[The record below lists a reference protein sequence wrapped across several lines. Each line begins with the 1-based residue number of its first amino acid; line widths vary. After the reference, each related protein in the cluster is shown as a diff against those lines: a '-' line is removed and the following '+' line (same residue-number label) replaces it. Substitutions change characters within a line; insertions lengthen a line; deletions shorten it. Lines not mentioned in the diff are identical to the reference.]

1 MQSRVRELTAAA
13 AATAIAVVLFALPAS
28 AGAADVSTARYHPD
42 QNARSFNT
50 GSGGWAGDHGSTGL
64 CLPPLIC
71 PLVSNGFVANG
82 GTGGGSDGYLRTVL
96 GALTGV
102 GSESRAVL
110 TGPAFTYNGVD
121 GKDPTSITADV
132 AHRARVGD
140 LLSVAGNSVQFS
152 LELVDQT
159 SGTSQQLINGTELH
173 PESQWTGAPQVA
185 LNPSQL
191 TIGHRYRLKITTRF
205 IYGAQVLPGG
215 TVGYDDVALTA
226 IRDRSE
232 LPGGG
237 GGNGNGNGS
246 GNGNNGNNGNNN
258 PNNTSAVFD
267 GRNLYI
273 KLQCFG
279 VSKHGK
285 CWNRATVLKSKHG
298 KRYTFPVQ
306 RVVKA
311 KKGKV
316 IRARVRFQYRNQL
329 EHQRTITLRS
339 VLKTSRK
346 DKGKRTKYT
355 KLQLIKRG

>member
-1 MQSRVRELTAAA
+1 MTVAATAAA
-13 AATAIAVVLFALPAS
+13 MAVVLFALPAMAS
-28 AGAADVSTARYHPD
+28 ADTTTATYHPD
-42 QNARSFNT
+42 RNARSFTT
-50 GSGGWAGDHGSTGL
+50 GNGGWAAANGATGL
-64 CLPPLIC
+64 CVPLLIC
-71 PLVSNGFVANG
+71 PAMSSGFV
-82 GTGGGSDGYLRTVL
+82 GGGGASGASDGYLRTAL

-102 GSESRAVL
+102 GSESRATL
-110 TGPAFTYNGVD
+110 TGPAFTYDGVK
-121 GKDPTSITADV
+121 GKNPTSVTVGV
-132 AHRARVGD
+132 AHLARVAD
-140 LLSVAGNSVQFS
+140 LVSVAGNSVQFS
-152 LELVDQT
+152 FELVDQT
-159 SGTSQQLINGTELH
+159 SGTTQRLIDEAELR
-173 PESQWTGAPQVA
+173 PESVWTSAPQVT

-191 TIGHRYRLKITTRF
+191 TIGHRYRMRIITRF

-215 TVGYDDVALTA
+215 SVGYDDVELVAV
-226 IRDRSE
+226 RDTSQ
-232 LPGGG
+232 LPGGGGNGG

-246 GNGNNGNNGNNN
+246 GNNGNGN

-267 GRNLYI
+267 GRNLFI

-279 VSKHGK
+279 VSRHGK
-285 CWNRATVLKSKHG
+285 CWNRATALKGKHG

-346 DKGKRTKYT
+346 DKSKRTKYT

>member
-1 MQSRVRELTAAA
+1 MTVAAA
-13 AATAIAVVLFALPAS
+13 AAAMAVVLFALPAS
-28 AGAADVSTARYHPD
+28 AGAVEVTTAAYHPD
-42 QNARSFNT
+42 QNARSFTTGNGGWT
-50 GSGGWAGDHGSTGL
+50 AAHGATGLCVPLLICPAMSTGFAGSGGAGG
-64 CLPPLIC
+64 
-71 PLVSNGFVANG
+71 A
-82 GTGGGSDGYLRTVL
+82 SDGYLRTVL
-96 GALTGV
+96 GTLTGV

-121 GKDPTSITADV
+121 GKDPTSVTVDV
-132 AHRARVGD
+132 SHLARVGD
-140 LLSVAGNSVQFS
+140 LLSVAGNSAQFS
-152 LELVDQT
+152 FELVDQT
-159 SGTSQQLINGTELH
+159 SGTSQQLINGAELH
-173 PESQWTGAPQVA
+173 PESRWTSAPQVA

-191 TIGHRYRLKITTRF
+191 TIGHQYRLKITTRF

-215 TVGYDDVALTA
+215 TVGYDDVVLTA
-226 IRDRSE
+226 IRDKSE

-237 GGNGNGNGS
+237 GNGGGGNGGGGNGNG
-246 GNGNNGNNGNNN
+246 NGNNGNNN

-267 GRNLYI
+267 GRNLFI

-285 CWNRATVLKSKHG
+285 CWNRATALKGKHG

-316 IRARVRFQYRNQL
+316 IRARVRFQFRNQL

-339 VLKTSRK
+339 VLRTSRK
-346 DKGKRTKYT
+346 DKSKRTKYT

>member
-1 MQSRVRELTAAA
+1 MTVAAA
-13 AATAIAVVLFALPAS
+13 AAAMAVVLIALPAS
-28 AGAADVSTARYHPD
+28 AGAAEVTTATYHPD
-42 QNARSFNT
+42 QNARSFTT
-50 GSGGWAGDHGSTGL
+50 GNGGWAAAHGATGL
-64 CLPPLIC
+64 CLPLLIC
-71 PLVSNGFVANG
+71 PAMSSGFVGSG
-82 GTGGGSDGYLRTVL
+82 GTGGASDGYLRTAL
-96 GALTGV
+96 GTLTGV

-110 TGPAFTYNGVD
+110 TGPAFTYNGVN
-121 GKDPTSITADV
+121 GKDPTGITADV
-132 AHRARVGD
+132 AHLARVGD

-159 SGTSQQLINGTELH
+159 SGTSQQLINGAELH

-191 TIGHRYRLKITTRF
+191 TIGHQYRLRITTRF

-215 TVGYDDVALTA
+215 SVGYDDVVLKA
-226 IRDRSE
+226 IRDTSE
-232 LPGGG
+232 PGGGGGGGG
-237 GGNGNGNGS
+237 GGNGNG
-246 GNGNNGNNGNNN
+246 NGNNGNNN

-267 GRNLYI
+267 GRNLFI

-285 CWNRATVLKSKHG
+285 CWNRATALKSKHG

-346 DKGKRTKYT
+346 DKSKRTKYT